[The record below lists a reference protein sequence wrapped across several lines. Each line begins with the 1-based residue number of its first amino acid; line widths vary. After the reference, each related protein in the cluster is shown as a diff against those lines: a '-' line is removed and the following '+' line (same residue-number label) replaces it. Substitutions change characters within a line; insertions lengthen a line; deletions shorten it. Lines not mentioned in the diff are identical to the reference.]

1 MDRERQ
7 RDRRRAD
14 DDRNESRF
22 TSRGFPSR
30 SRDVA
35 IFEYAPGRSIVVD
48 GVVRE
53 SAGVTLNWKRPASID
68 GLREI
73 QSLRVRSEEHTSELQ
88 SLMRISYAVFCLKQ
102 KKQLHSPCCLC
113 ISHRHPCPHFSPY
126 PLLVI
131 Y

>member
-73 QSLRVRSEEHTSELQ
+73 PSLRVLRSCRACGGLS
-88 SLMRISYAVFCLKQ
+88 SLPYAVAAW
-102 KKQLHSPCCLC
+102 
-113 ISHRHPCPHFSPY
+113 RCPAVGVPDLETGEGSQ
-126 PLLVI
+126 
-131 Y
+131 

>member
-1 MDRERQ
+1 MQRQRLERNYLLAELARKGFLPSYGFPTDVVQFVTETTPERMDRERQ

-35 IFEYAPGRSIVVD
+35 ILEYAPGRRIVVD

-53 SAGVTLNWKRPASID
+53 SA
-68 GLREI
+68 
-73 QSLRVRSEEHTSELQ
+73 RSEERRAGKEGVGTCRYRWST
-88 SLMRISYAVFCLKQ
+88 
-102 KKQLHSPCCLC
+102 
-113 ISHRHPCPHFSPY
+113 
-126 PLLVI
+126 
-131 Y
+131 